1 VNAAACIRRAG
12 PRALLALLAGAALAL
27 AAPAARAMTIER
39 VVSPLGIEAW
49 LVRDHTL
56 PMIAVEFAFL
66 GSAEQDP
73 ADKPGV
79 ANMATSLLDEGA
91 GPYDANAFHD
101 RLERKAIEMSFRTGR
116 DYLRGAM
123 RTLKDNRDEAF
134 DYLRLALSEPRF
146 DPAAVERERAQIM
159 SRLRREA
166 LSPNDMANRSWWA
179 TAFPG
184 HPYGH
189 PVDGTLESVPKITID
204 DLKSYTRRALARD
217 NVKIAVV
224 GDIDAETAGAL
235 IDRTFGALPAKAE
248 LKPVAPVVPQGLG
261 RRVVINLDVPQAV
274 VYFGGLGIARSDPD
288 FMAAYIVNHILG
300 GGAFSSRLYVEVRE
314 KRGLAYGISDSLVW
328 LNQTALLLG
337 TTATRANATGQTIEI
352 IEREIRRLAE
362 EGPTEAELAKAKT
375 YLKGSFA
382 LGLDTSSRIASQLV
396 QMQLDNLGIDY
407 IERRAALIDAVTL
420 ADAKRV
426 AKRLLDGGLL
436 VTVVGRPEGVT
447 STDSAAGTSP
457 NQLAKPRETPADR
470 EPAQR

>member
-1 VNAAACIRRAG
+1 VKAAACIRRAG
-12 PRALLALLAGAALAL
+12 SRALVALLAGAALAL

-49 LVRDHTL
+49 LVRDHAL
-56 PMIAVEFAFL
+56 PLIAVEFAFL

-91 GPYDANAFHD
+91 GQYDANAFHD

-116 DYLRGAM
+116 DYLRGAL

-146 DPAAVERERAQIM
+146 DAAAVERERAQIL

-166 LSPNDMANRSWWA
+166 LSPNEMANRSWWA

-184 HPYGH
+184 HPYGQ
-189 PVDGTLESVPKITID
+189 PVNGTLESLPKITID
-204 DLKSYTRRALARD
+204 DLKSYTRHVLARD
-217 NVKIAVV
+217 NLKIAVV

-248 LKPVAPVVPQGLG
+248 LKPVASVVPQGLG
-261 RRVVINLDVPQAV
+261 RRVVIHLDVPQAV
-274 VYFGGLGIARSDPD
+274 VHFGGIGIARSDPD

-328 LNQTALLLG
+328 LNHTALLLG
-337 TTATRANATGQTIEI
+337 TTATRADATGQTIEI
-352 IEREIRRLAE
+352 LEREIRRLAE
-362 EGPTEAELAKAKT
+362 EGPTEAEFAKAKT
-375 YLKGSFA
+375 YLKGAFA
-382 LGLDTSSRIASQLV
+382 LGLDTSNRIASQLV

-447 STDSAAGTSP
+447 SSESAAGASP